1 MQEEYFELSI
11 HPVKYFDLFN
21 DFVFELGVSAVEQK
35 DGCIIVR
42 DENDLKEVQWGVE
55 RFADELS
62 KNKHEDIK
70 VTQNLS
76 KKKNIDWIEKYKNSI
91 TPVQVGKFYIHPT
104 WKKDKKN
111 FINILIDPALSFGTG
126 HHESTSS
133 CLELLGKS
141 VKNSDFVLDVGCG
154 SGILAIAANK
164 LGAIVDLCDSD
175 PLSIESAKKN
185 FELNKAKYHHIW
197 EGSANKSKNQYDTVV
212 ANIVADVLIMI
223 SKDLKRSVKTDGN
236 LILSGILDKY
246 LDIVLSKYNDFTL
259 IKTIKNK
266 EWVTLYLKKDKC
278 GSK

>member
-11 HPVKYFDLFN
+11 HPVKYFNLFN

-55 RFADELS
+55 RFAEELS

-91 TPVQVGKFYIHPT
+91 TPVQVDKFYIHPT
-104 WKKDKKN
+104 WEKDKEN

-133 CLELLGKS
+133 CLELLGNL
-141 VKNSDFVLDVGCG
+141 VKNSDFILDVGCG
-154 SGILAIAANK
+154 SGILAIAASK
-164 LGAIVDLCDSD
+164 MGAIVDLCDSD

-185 FELNKAKYHHIW
+185 FKLNKAKYHHIW
-197 EGSANKSKNQYDTVV
+197 EGSVNKSKNQYDIVV

-223 SKDLKRSVKTDGN
+223 SKDLKKSVKTNGS

-246 LDIVLSKYNDFTL
+246 FDIVLSKYNDFTL

-266 EWVTLYLKKDKC
+266 EWVTLYLKKDKR